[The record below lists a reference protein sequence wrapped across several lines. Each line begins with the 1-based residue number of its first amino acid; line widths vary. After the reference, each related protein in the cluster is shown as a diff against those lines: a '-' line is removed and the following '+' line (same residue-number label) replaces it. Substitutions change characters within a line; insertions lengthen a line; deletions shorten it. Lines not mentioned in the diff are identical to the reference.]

1 MGKCKMRS
9 AKIVQKKTPKKW
21 LKRNETAKNA
31 ECAKKWKWSA
41 NHIHGLRTKRRL
53 SPVEYRGFLYVR
65 PSALPCPLLAS
76 CKKKAKT
83 YKRKN
88 LVSYIFLYL
97 KNLVTCWSEFE
108 EEEFLCSAGGIPLFA
123 LSLLSHFR
131 FRINP
136 LEKTIPVTQH

>member
-9 AKIVQKKTPKKW
+9 AKIVQKNAKKMIEKKW
-21 LKRNETAKNA
+21 DCEKRWVR
-31 ECAKKWKWSA
+31 KKWKWSA

-53 SPVEYRGFLYVR
+53 RPVEYRGFLYVR
-65 PSALPCPLLAS
+65 PSALPSSLLAS

-88 LVSYIFLYL
+88 LVSYISLYL